1 MDNVAGR
8 VRRLLK
14 TIHSLRRKLV
24 AERQANSQLRSSH
37 AQFRA
42 LVESSVD
49 HIFMLDEKGVYLFS
63 NDQVT
68 PLGMRAGQQLV
79 GRRLQDVY
87 PHDVCTFYRE
97 KVKEVFK
104 HGRTVI
110 FSHEKEA
117 GKGTEFFQIT
127 LYPIHREGR
136 IWAVGGIC
144 RDMSEH
150 KRIEK
155 QLSQTQKMEALG
167 TLVAGVAHEINNPV
181 NLILFNLPLFEKM
194 WRDLIPML
202 DRVGEGLRN
211 AKFGGLTYAFIKENM
226 PRLISDMKMAANR
239 VANIVNGLKQFSR
252 KSNPAEK
259 SEVQINVA
267 VENAARLGAATL
279 SGSKTELQLNLEP
292 NLPLLHANLQNL
304 EQIILNLM
312 INAHQSIDH
321 EKGLVRIA
329 TAWRAQDQAI
339 LIEVADNGHGI
350 NPAVADKIFDPF
362 VTDRQT
368 KGGTGIGLSV
378 TYNLVKAHRG
388 EISFESKP
396 GQGTKFT
403 VLLPTAEKPKPQR
416 VMVVDDDPAFR
427 ALLIQSIS
435 RKTNFVAEGF
445 ANGAEALI
453 RLGSYPPDLLVLDM
467 FMPEIDGLGVCRAI
481 KNELGLEMMRV
492 IIVTGFPKHP
502 NIVAAEQLGFHQI
515 LTKPL
520 DMEFFIQVV
529 KEKLNGKST
538 G

>member
-1 MDNVAGR
+1 MSSTHPNR
-8 VRRLLK
+8 VRRLLEA
-14 TIHSLRRKLV
+14 IRSLRHKLV
-24 AERQANSQLRSSH
+24 FERQTNSQLRNSH

-63 NDQVT
+63 NDQVAIF
-68 PLGMRAGQQLV
+68 GMRSGQQLV

-87 PHDVCTFYRE
+87 LHDVCTFYRE
-97 KVKEVFK
+97 KLKEVFT
-104 HGRTVI
+104 HGRMVT
-110 FSHEKEA
+110 FSHEKDA
-117 GKGTEFFQIT
+117 DRGTEFFQNT
-127 LYPIHREGR
+127 LYPIHREAT

-144 RDMSEH
+144 RDMSEQ

-155 QLSQTQKMEALG
+155 QLSQAQKMEALG
-167 TLVAGVAHEINNPV
+167 TLVAGAAHEINNPV

-194 WRDLIPML
+194 WRDLMPML
-202 DRVGEGLRN
+202 DNLGDALQHK
-211 AKFGGLTYAFIKENM
+211 KFGGLTYAFIKQNM
-226 PRLISDMKMAANR
+226 PRLISDMQMAANR

-259 SEVQINVA
+259 SDIQVNVA
-267 VENAARLGAATL
+267 VENAARLGASTL
-279 SGSKTELQLNLEP
+279 SNSRTELQLDLAP

-304 EQIILNLM
+304 EQIVLNLM

-321 EKGLVRIA
+321 DRGLVRIK
-329 TAWRAQDQAI
+329 TEWHAQDQAI
-339 LIEVADNGHGI
+339 IIEVADNGRGI
-350 NPAVADKIFDPF
+350 NPAVAEKIFDPF

-368 KGGTGIGLSV
+368 QGGTGIGLSV
-378 TYNLVKAHRG
+378 TYNLVKAHNG

-396 GQGTKFT
+396 DQGTRFT
-403 VLLPTAEKPKPQR
+403 IVLPTADKPKPQR
-416 VMVVDDDPAFR
+416 VMVVDDDSAFR
-427 ALLIQSIS
+427 ALLIQTIS

-481 KNELGLEMMRV
+481 KNELGLELMKV

-502 NIVAAEQLGFHQI
+502 NLVAAERLGFKQI
-515 LTKPL
+515 LSKPL
-520 DMEFFIQVV
+520 DMDLFIQTV
-529 KEKLNGKST
+529 KENLNGKSI
-538 G
+538 